1 MGHRALLLGAAR
13 EALLRDPEA
22 ALPARAVIVHGFADA
37 TGLRAELI
45 EALARYR
52 HAAVLI
58 DEPPDPAAPGVAD
71 AGRRFT
77 ERLRARL
84 LGVAGERV
92 AEPVLGRE
100 SEIARVEAA
109 SPDAEVR
116 DLAARVRR
124 ALDAGTP
131 PERIG
136 VVARDLSGYRSA
148 LRLHFGRLGIPFS
161 GASPGGVGPLA
172 RRAGALDVLLR
183 ERAACRT
190 SRWLDAARQL
200 ASRAPRARCAS
211 RCAATACS
219 ACATWRPSSPR
230 PATFAASWRRRARP
244 ACSSRA

>member
-1 MGHRALLLGAAR
+1 M
-13 EALLRDPEA
+13 
-22 ALPARAVIVHGFADA
+22 
-37 TGLRAELI
+37 
-45 EALARYR
+45 
-52 HAAVLI
+52 VLI

-71 AGRRFT
+71 AGCRFT

-92 AEPVLGRE
+92 AEPLLGRA
-100 SEIARVEAA
+100 SEISRVEAA

-116 DLAARVRR
+116 DVAARVRR

-161 GASPGGVGPLA
+161 GASAGGVGPLA

-190 SRWLDAARQL
+190 SAGSTPARQL
-200 ASRAPRARCAS
+200 ASRAPLSELRLALRRHGLSRLRDVAAFEPEAGDASPHRGGGARDLHAG
-211 RCAATACS
+211 
-219 ACATWRPSSPR
+219 
-230 PATFAASWRRRARP
+230 
-244 ACSSRA
+244 SRA